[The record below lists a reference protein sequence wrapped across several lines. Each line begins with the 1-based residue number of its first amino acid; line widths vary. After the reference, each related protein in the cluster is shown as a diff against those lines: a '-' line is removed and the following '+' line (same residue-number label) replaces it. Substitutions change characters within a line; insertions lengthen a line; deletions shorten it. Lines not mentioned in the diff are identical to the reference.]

1 MGILFKGAD
10 NSTSLMDH
18 CIVEYAG
25 ANNHNSCDPRVY
37 NNDQHGGISCIGAGS
52 NITIQN
58 SVIRNNR
65 CFGIFLYSSPA
76 VITGNTIFENG
87 EGGVCT
93 YISSAIIL
101 NNIISNN
108 GVYGIRAIYSHAT
121 IAHNTIDDNGTYGVL
136 IEELGNSFN
145 RIPVGLVFTYNTLSR
160 NGQYDLYT
168 LCTGDIDL
176 SGDVFNTGIYA
187 PNCTIT
193 TDRIPPEEVRNLR
206 VASGQTSL
214 AFIWDPSLNVAGDL
228 AGYRV
233 YFDEDTQGVQ
243 VGPDQT
249 SHEVTGLSPSSAYP
263 CRITAYDT
271 SGNESDG
278 VQVIGYT
285 LLSNPTNVMVTPYHE
300 YAVLNWQAVEPSAN
314 VGYYRVYVSEMSFGS
329 VEGMSP
335 RAYSYTTSAQ
345 INNLQNGIT
354 YYFAVTAVNRSGG
367 ELKSVNTITAT
378 PLVDTSG
385 PIINNLKLNGSV
397 FNIGGTMT
405 HSGTFTVS
413 ASDPSKVSRVEYYL
427 DGVLAGTSYNSPFR
441 FYLNI
446 ENLADGSHTLR
457 VVAYDTFGN
466 STAMDHD
473 FVILLAPPSAP
484 VIKKPSSGLVT
495 NNTEIAVSGTADKNT
510 SVTVYLGGVSAGDP
524 VAVGEGGTFSVRVT
538 LNQGENHIRAAARNN
553 AGEGPLS
560 PVVVVTVDGSVPDA
574 PQSLIAQAASGGA
587 VKLSWYRPL
596 NSAVT
601 GYNIYRSSSSFAEK
615 SQALKVNFLP
625 VNTTSYHD
633 LPSVQG
639 TYYYRAACVNAV
651 EVESALSNEASVTS
665 DSVLPRAIS
674 VQYNPHGAY
683 DEATGRFAPG
693 IVDVTVNVSEKLEA
707 APFLSITPSDGVPI
721 LISLSRNSDLVYTG
735 IFTISEHTP
744 SGEAFAVFSA
754 KDMAGNRGTEIDAG
768 SSIIIDTEA
777 PSVSRIELLP
787 GTIIKNDQQNPVE
800 VTVTIGLNDHV
811 KEGAVPSLT
820 YLLSQEGRVS
830 VPVGTLVEIP
840 AEGSDIETWQGTFT
854 LPADAGLAQAEAIR
868 FTCVCTDDLD
878 NVTSRLVPGNF
889 QVYQG
894 DLPPLDAPAELT
906 ARPLP
911 EGDIEL
917 KWSEVKGAVAYQL
930 YRKAPGEQELTGH
943 LRVNTGLE
951 VIDSPYIDG
960 TYTYAVASI
969 HQANGQESKS
979 GMSNTVVVASDS
991 TPPGIPRNLSLLLN
1005 SDGIHAGW
1013 EAPAIIEDLTYELY
1027 RSSGT
1032 YIPSISGLTPI
1043 LTGIETTSAIDP
1055 TPSPDDHCYVVV
1067 AVDAAGNRSLP
1078 SDSAYLNFALLPV
1091 SSLKVVRNE
1100 DDAPVITW
1108 THPGGNVVG
1117 YNLYIGP
1124 EANRI
1129 KINNEPMAQLI
1140 YTDTGYTGVERVY
1153 TVMAEDANNV
1163 QSLGRSITLSDI
1175 SAVMSE
1181 SSSVRRG
1188 IMNRVEYVVENLSA
1202 AEVKNARLHAL
1213 IMGRDHVSESFAIG
1227 AGQSVTVPVIVG
1239 GYADLMDIENLATT
1253 IAITPKEGELV
1264 EIVHSESIQ
1273 VGDAVMVVQ
1282 LFNEEFTRGGA
1293 GKVTFS
1299 FQNTSEGEIEIVT
1312 AEKNGGSPSSELIFH
1327 LVDDDGN
1334 VLSTASYK
1342 QVFGAGA
1349 VTLTSGVTVVRVPAG
1364 FTFISD
1370 PVDIDVPS
1378 SASDEL
1384 EVRFTIENIYY
1395 RKDKPEQVRM
1405 DGPVS
1410 FRAITLV
1417 DTSYYGRI
1425 ESITPENSSGDE
1437 DIVVTGQAIQ
1447 RATSTP
1453 MARVPL
1459 RLVIEVGGF
1468 ERKIDI
1474 FTDESG
1480 SFSYTFTPLDGESG
1494 EYHVYA
1500 VHPDILDNPIQAMF
1514 FISRLTIKPGEANL
1528 SLARNHEKTVEV
1540 RVSTGPV
1547 TAVSNLRLEY
1557 VAADQQGGVLP
1568 QGIHV
1573 VTGGAIALLESLRAA
1588 VLGAFVWADNTA
1600 GQTST
1605 VVLRVL

>member
-1 MGILFKGAD
+1 MESGIYCSVRGVFCHDKRKSHLTNYRRAYSLSGKIFILSVLCLAASLSVFSTISCASTNVSGTVSTDTTWTLSGSPYIVTGNITVQGTDGEDGVTALTIEPGVEVRFDAGTSLKVGADSGDPGALIASGSENHPIMFTANTDSPAPGYWKGIYFYDTTHDSASIIDHCIIEYGGHYEHFCYFYCFTYSYGNIAVSKASITIQNSVIRTSQGPGISVSSGNANISNCTIIENSREGILFNSEGYSMTPSSGVVSGNTITNNAIRGIVLYYGSYTITNNSMSNNSQCDLDFPIVFNNLSLQYSITDNIFETGINFTQDKKWYSDITGNTIGYSSPWQFKAEDLDKLSGILAGNEIINFDPGEYLEINGGEISQDVTLGNGIWRYHVLGTLTVKGTDGEDGVTTLTIEPGTELRFNAGTQLIISQSASTTYPQTPGIPGSLVAGGTQGQPITFTSNAATPAPGDWMGILFKGAD

-193 TDRIPPEEVRNLR
+193 ADRIPPEEVRNLR

-214 AFIWDPSLNVAGDL
+214 VFIWDPSLNIAGDL

-601 GYNIYRSSSSFAEK
+601 GYNIYR
-615 SQALKVNFLP
+615 
-625 VNTTSYHD
+625 
-633 LPSVQG
+633 
-639 TYYYRAACVNAV
+639 
-651 EVESALSNEASVTS
+651 
-665 DSVLPRAIS
+665 
-674 VQYNPHGAY
+674 
-683 DEATGRFAPG
+683 
-693 IVDVTVNVSEKLEA
+693 
-707 APFLSITPSDGVPI
+707 
-721 LISLSRNSDLVYTG
+721 
-735 IFTISEHTP
+735 
-744 SGEAFAVFSA
+744 
-754 KDMAGNRGTEIDAG
+754 
-768 SSIIIDTEA
+768 
-777 PSVSRIELLP
+777 
-787 GTIIKNDQQNPVE
+787 
-800 VTVTIGLNDHV
+800 
-811 KEGAVPSLT
+811 
-820 YLLSQEGRVS
+820 
-830 VPVGTLVEIP
+830 
-840 AEGSDIETWQGTFT
+840 
-854 LPADAGLAQAEAIR
+854 
-868 FTCVCTDDLD
+868 
-878 NVTSRLVPGNF
+878 
-889 QVYQG
+889 
-894 DLPPLDAPAELT
+894 
-906 ARPLP
+906 
-911 EGDIEL
+911 
-917 KWSEVKGAVAYQL
+917 
-930 YRKAPGEQELTGH
+930 
-943 LRVNTGLE
+943 
-951 VIDSPYIDG
+951 
-960 TYTYAVASI
+960 
-969 HQANGQESKS
+969 
-979 GMSNTVVVASDS
+979 
-991 TPPGIPRNLSLLLN
+991 
-1005 SDGIHAGW
+1005 
-1013 EAPAIIEDLTYELY
+1013 
-1027 RSSGT
+1027 
-1032 YIPSISGLTPI
+1032 
-1043 LTGIETTSAIDP
+1043 
-1055 TPSPDDHCYVVV
+1055 
-1067 AVDAAGNRSLP
+1067 
-1078 SDSAYLNFALLPV
+1078 
-1091 SSLKVVRNE
+1091 
-1100 DDAPVITW
+1100 
-1108 THPGGNVVG
+1108 
-1117 YNLYIGP
+1117 
-1124 EANRI
+1124 
-1129 KINNEPMAQLI
+1129 
-1140 YTDTGYTGVERVY
+1140 
-1153 TVMAEDANNV
+1153 
-1163 QSLGRSITLSDI
+1163 
-1175 SAVMSE
+1175 
-1181 SSSVRRG
+1181 
-1188 IMNRVEYVVENLSA
+1188 
-1202 AEVKNARLHAL
+1202 
-1213 IMGRDHVSESFAIG
+1213 
-1227 AGQSVTVPVIVG
+1227 
-1239 GYADLMDIENLATT
+1239 
-1253 IAITPKEGELV
+1253 
-1264 EIVHSESIQ
+1264 
-1273 VGDAVMVVQ
+1273 
-1282 LFNEEFTRGGA
+1282 
-1293 GKVTFS
+1293 
-1299 FQNTSEGEIEIVT
+1299 
-1312 AEKNGGSPSSELIFH
+1312 
-1327 LVDDDGN
+1327 
-1334 VLSTASYK
+1334 
-1342 QVFGAGA
+1342 
-1349 VTLTSGVTVVRVPAG
+1349 
-1364 FTFISD
+1364 
-1370 PVDIDVPS
+1370 
-1378 SASDEL
+1378 
-1384 EVRFTIENIYY
+1384 
-1395 RKDKPEQVRM
+1395 
-1405 DGPVS
+1405 
-1410 FRAITLV
+1410 
-1417 DTSYYGRI
+1417 
-1425 ESITPENSSGDE
+1425 
-1437 DIVVTGQAIQ
+1437 
-1447 RATSTP
+1447 
-1453 MARVPL
+1453 
-1459 RLVIEVGGF
+1459 
-1468 ERKIDI
+1468 
-1474 FTDESG
+1474 
-1480 SFSYTFTPLDGESG
+1480 
-1494 EYHVYA
+1494 
-1500 VHPDILDNPIQAMF
+1500 
-1514 FISRLTIKPGEANL
+1514 
-1528 SLARNHEKTVEV
+1528 
-1540 RVSTGPV
+1540 
-1547 TAVSNLRLEY
+1547 
-1557 VAADQQGGVLP
+1557 
-1568 QGIHV
+1568 
-1573 VTGGAIALLESLRAA
+1573 
-1588 VLGAFVWADNTA
+1588 
-1600 GQTST
+1600 
-1605 VVLRVL
+1605 